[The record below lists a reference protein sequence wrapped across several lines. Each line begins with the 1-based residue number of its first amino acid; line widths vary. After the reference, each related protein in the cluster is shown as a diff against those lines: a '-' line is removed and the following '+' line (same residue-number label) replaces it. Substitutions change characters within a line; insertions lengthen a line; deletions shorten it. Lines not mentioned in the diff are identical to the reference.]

1 MTWRKVLVYW
11 VAAAI
16 IGAAIYVSDKREAAA
31 PPPPAQVQP
40 LVTTSPSGFKRLAVQ
55 LGAET
60 AAFVR
65 ENDRWTVTSPAGYRI
80 TSDLIGAL
88 IDTLASIPPV
98 EKLSTDART
107 SEQFGLSPAEAE
119 ITMETADGASTG
131 VYVGKRNPTGT
142 AVYAALAGED
152 SVYLLGLNA
161 QYYLELIFDELGRQR
176 TEVPAAE

>member
-1 MTWRKVLVYW
+1 MTWRKVFVYW
-11 VAAAI
+11 IVAALV
-16 IGAAIYVSDKREAAA
+16 GATVYVGERRDEVA
-31 PPPPAQVQP
+31 PPPANAVQP
-40 LVTTSPSGFKRLAVQ
+40 LVTTSPSSFERLTVKR
-55 LGAET
+55 GAES

-65 ENDRWTVTSPAGYRI
+65 ESERWVVTSPAGYRI
-80 TSDLIGAL
+80 TSDLVAAL

-107 SEQFGLSPAEAE
+107 SEQFGLSPSEAE
-119 ITMETADGASTG
+119 ITMDGPAG
-131 VYVGKRNPTGT
+131 NAHVYIGKRNPTGT

-176 TEVPAAE
+176 TNAQAVE